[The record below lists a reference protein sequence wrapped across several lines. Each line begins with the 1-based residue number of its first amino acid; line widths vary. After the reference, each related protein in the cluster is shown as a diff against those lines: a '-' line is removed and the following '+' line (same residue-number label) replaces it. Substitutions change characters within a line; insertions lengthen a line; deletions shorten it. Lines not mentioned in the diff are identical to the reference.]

1 MTSYR
6 IISSD
11 SHVFEPADLWTTR
24 IDAPYRGRGPR
35 VVRDGQYDQW
45 VVEDHKKVGS
55 IGLVSQ
61 AGVRFEAPE
70 NITFGGSYRDVR
82 PGGWDPLEHVK
93 DMEIDGVSGGV
104 LYPSNGLFFF
114 RIPDS
119 ALLSAIFRA
128 YNDWLAEFCRAYPEQ
143 LKGIAMVNADEPSEG
158 VKELQRAA
166 KLGLVGA
173 MIAVSPLPD
182 RPYGLADY
190 DVFWAAAQDLGLPIS
205 LHTATQRPGPGVPTL
220 DNAGQTATQRAN
232 IDHWVRTSLC
242 DIIYAGV
249 FERFPKLT
257 VAAVE
262 FELAWVPYFLRMLDY
277 VYIERQQ
284 QATYRFK
291 NQMLPSDFFHGNIYV
306 SFQEDDLGIRLREL
320 IGVEQLMWG
329 SDYPHAESTWPK
341 SREILERILAD
352 IPNAEKAKI
361 AGGNVARLYHF
372 N

>member
-1 MTSYR
+1 
-6 IISSD
+6 
-11 SHVFEPADLWTTR
+11 
-24 IDAPYRGRGPR
+24 
-35 VVRDGQYDQW
+35 
-45 VVEDHKKVGS
+45 
-55 IGLVSQ
+55 
-61 AGVRFEAPE
+61 
-70 NITFGGSYRDVR
+70 
-82 PGGWDPLEHVK
+82 
-93 DMEIDGVSGGV
+93 
-104 LYPSNGLFFF
+104 
-114 RIPDS
+114 
-119 ALLSAIFRA
+119 
-128 YNDWLAEFCRAYPEQ
+128 
-143 LKGIAMVNADEPSEG
+143 MVNADEPSEG